1 MTGPGY
7 VIAFG
12 PVVFDRWA
20 DGRPF
25 TLVDAWH
32 ETYGVGQATILDA
45 TGRVVLANAGSVS
58 VRLAHIA
65 RARAASRRARR
76 RLAGVA

>member
-7 VIAFG
+7 VIEFG
-12 PVVFDRWA
+12 PVAFDRWA

-25 TLVDAWH
+25 TLIDAWR
-32 ETYGVGQATILDA
+32 ETYGVGHATIRDA

-65 RARAASRRARR
+65 RARAASRRARG
-76 RLAGVA
+76 RLAGAA